1 MERKADPVKVR
12 MLGPS
17 VGWTLDLLSD
27 ATMQAK
33 KLSTD
38 HAKLMNKSKLIRER
52 GHGSAVLYFSAL
64 LVFTSAAHQTRLDCW
79 PVLDLL
85 RFSGYSHV
93 THVVA
98 QRQHPVVTIG
108 RVVEAGHFLLGQM
121 T

>member
-1 MERKADPVKVR
+1 
-12 MLGPS
+12 
-17 VGWTLDLLSD
+17 
-27 ATMQAK
+27 MQAK

-64 LVFTSAAHQTRLDCW
+64 LVFTSAAHQTRPDCW

-85 RFSGYSHV
+85 RFSGYS
-93 THVVA
+93 HVVA